1 MQRIPPR
8 SGERWCA
15 SWPPVSTPT
24 RSGGR
29 FGSAGIP
36 STAGL
41 GIRTGAPVGSTPW
54 CPNPCQC
61 TLRTPVEVL
70 ELAVALRPENP
81 DRTAGAIQR
90 ILRAQLAGDRIALRG
105 RGS

>member
-1 MQRIPPR
+1 MVRELASREHTDPFGRKVRISR
-8 SGERWCA
+8 HTIDRW
-15 SWPPVSTPT
+15 
-24 RSGGR
+24 
-29 FGSAGIP
+29 IKE
-36 STAGL
+36 L
-41 GIRTGAPVGSTPW
+41 GTGAPVGSTPW